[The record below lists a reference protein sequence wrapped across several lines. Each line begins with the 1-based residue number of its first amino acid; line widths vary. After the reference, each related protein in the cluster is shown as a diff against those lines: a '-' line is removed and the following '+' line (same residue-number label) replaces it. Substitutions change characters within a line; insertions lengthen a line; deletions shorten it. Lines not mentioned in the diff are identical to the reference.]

1 MLSVEAKYGYLFRDQ
16 TMKKKEKKK
25 GNIEETRVPG
35 VKLR

>member
-1 MLSVEAKYGYLFRDQ
+1 MLSVEEKYGYLFRDQ
-16 TMKKKEKKK
+16 TMKKKEKK

>member
-16 TMKKKEKKK
+16 TMKKKRKKE
-25 GNIEETRVPG
+25 NIKETRVPG